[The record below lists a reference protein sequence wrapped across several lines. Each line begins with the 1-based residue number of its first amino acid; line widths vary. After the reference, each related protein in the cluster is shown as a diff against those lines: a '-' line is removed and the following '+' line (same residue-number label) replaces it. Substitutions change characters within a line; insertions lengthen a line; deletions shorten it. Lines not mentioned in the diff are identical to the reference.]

1 MKNSFIKPKAN
12 KLYFK
17 LTFINFGP
25 NHFNS
30 LPLSIKKLITLNGS
44 VTNSKHLLL
53 FIINKTS
60 YFAKQD
66 HDWISVHLF
75 LDLEFVCLLNLS

>member
-17 LTFINFGP
+17 QTFINFGP

-30 LPLSIKKLITLNGS
+30 LPLNIKE
-44 VTNSKHLLL
+44 
-53 FIINKTS
+53 INNTQWFCK
-60 YFAKQD
+60 
-66 HDWISVHLF
+66 
-75 LDLEFVCLLNLS
+75 

>member
-12 KLYFK
+12 KLYLK

-30 LPLSIKKLITLNGS
+30 LPLSIKE
-44 VTNSKHLLL
+44 
-53 FIINKTS
+53 INNTQW
-60 YFAKQD
+60 F
-66 HDWISVHLF
+66 
-75 LDLEFVCLLNLS
+75 CN